1 MDTRVLGHQGEV
13 VERERERTHSLLA
26 LVIGDI
32 GRKNMLFIIHPSP
45 MPIGPPVHLI
55 MFEKHGEC
63 DVTGEQE
70 QPPATFFI
78 IIYPAGLEMPL
89 WRR

>member
-1 MDTRVLGHQGEV
+1 MDTRVLGHQDEV
-13 VERERERTHSLLA
+13 VERERESTHSLLA

-32 GRKNMLFIIHPSP
+32 GRKNMLFIIYPSP
-45 MPIGPPVHLI
+45 TPIGPPFHLI

-63 DVTGEQE
+63 DVTE

-78 IIYPAGLEMPL
+78 IIYPVGLEMPL

>member
-13 VERERERTHSLLA
+13 VERERESTHSLLA

-45 MPIGPPVHLI
+45 TPIGPPVHLMILI

-70 QPPATFFI
+70 QPPATFF
-78 IIYPAGLEMPL
+78 YYYLPSGP
-89 WRR
+89 

>member
-13 VERERERTHSLLA
+13 VERERERESTHSLLA

-32 GRKNMLFIIHPSP
+32 GRKNMLFIIHPLP
-45 MPIGPPVHLI
+45 TPIGPPVHLI

-63 DVTGEQE
+63 DVTGEQD
-70 QPPATFFI
+70 QPPATFV
-78 IIYPAGLEMPL
+78 YYYLPSGP
-89 WRR
+89 

>member
-13 VERERERTHSLLA
+13 VERERERESTYSLLA

-45 MPIGPPVHLI
+45 TPIGPPFHLI

-70 QPPATFFI
+70 QPPATFF
-78 IIYPAGLEMPL
+78 YYYLPSGP
-89 WRR
+89 